1 MMAVRITR
9 AERQFVPEGTGN
21 GGMVSSDNH
30 VVAPAQSARKS
41 IRPLARL
48 LPYVGR
54 YRGLVAGAVVALVVA
69 AVTTLALPLA
79 VRRMID
85 HGFSEA
91 DAGFI
96 NTYFTMLFILAV
108 VLALAS
114 AMRYY
119 FVITLGE
126 RIVADLRREVFAHV
140 TRLSPAFFD
149 VNQSGEI
156 VSRLTAD
163 TTQIKSTVGAT
174 ASVALR
180 NIILCLGAIA
190 MMVYTSPKLSS
201 LVIAAIPLVVFPL
214 VAFGRSVRR
223 RSREAQDTLAAASA
237 YAGEAIGA
245 TRTLQAFNA
254 EDAARAR
261 FFGAVEGA
269 YDAARGAIRAR
280 SLLTGFAIAMVFGS
294 VVAVLWFGARDVL
307 SGDLSAGT
315 LGQFLLYAV
324 FAAGSLG
331 ALSEVWGELSQ
342 AAGAAERLT
351 ELLAETPAITAPEN
365 PVALPRPARGE
376 LAFEDVHFSYPAR
389 PGYRSVNGLS
399 FAVKPGE
406 TVAIVGPSGAGK
418 STILSLVLRFYDP
431 DTGRVTIDGV
441 DLRSADPE
449 EVRRRIAIVPQD
461 VTIFAASVREN
472 IAFGMPGAG
481 DEAIRA
487 AARAA
492 QAEEFI
498 LKLDRGYDTLVGER
512 GVMLSGGQR
521 QRIAIVRA
529 ILKDAP
535 LLLLDE
541 ATSALDA
548 ESETLVQ
555 KALDGLMGKRTTIVI
570 AHRLATV
577 LKADRI
583 LVMESGRVVEEGTHQ
598 SLIRQDGLYA
608 RLARLQFDHGGQAFL
623 NDAHNTAA
631 TG

>member
-1 MMAVRITR
+1 
-9 AERQFVPEGTGN
+9 
-21 GGMVSSDNH
+21 MVSTDRETN
-30 VVAPAQSARKS
+30 AAQKTARRN
-41 IRPLARL
+41 IRPLGRL
-48 LPYVGR
+48 APYIGR
-54 YRGLVAGAVVALVVA
+54 YRGLVGGALVALVLA
-69 AVTTLALPLA
+69 AVTTLVLPIA

-85 HGFSEA
+85 NGFSGA

-96 NTYFTMLFILAV
+96 NTYFAMLFVLAGL
-108 VLALAS
+108 LALAS
-114 AMRYY
+114 GLRYY

-126 RIVADLRREVFAHV
+126 RIVADLRRDVFAHV
-140 TRLSPAFFD
+140 TKLSPAFFD

-180 NIILCLGAIA
+180 NLILCFGAIA

-201 LVIAAIPLVVFPL
+201 LVIAAIPVIVFPL

-223 RSREAQDTLAAASA
+223 RSREAQDTLASASA

-254 EDAARAR
+254 ENAARAR
-261 FFGAVEGA
+261 FFGEVESA
-269 YDAARGAIRAR
+269 YEAARSAIRAR
-280 SLLTGFAIAMVFGS
+280 SLLTGFAIAMIFGS

-307 SGDLSAGT
+307 AGTLSAGT

-342 AAGAAERLT
+342 AAGAAERLS
-351 ELLAETPAITAPEN
+351 ELLEEPPAITAPAN
-365 PVALPRPARGE
+365 PVALPVPAHGE
-376 LAFEDVHFSYPAR
+376 LTFRDVQFSYPAR
-389 PGYRSVNGLS
+389 PGYRSLNGLS
-399 FAVKPGE
+399 FAVKQGE
-406 TVAIVGPSGAGK
+406 TVAVVGPSGAGK
-418 STILSLVLRFYDP
+418 STILSLVERFYDP
-431 DTGRVTIDGV
+431 DSGTVLLDGV
-441 DLRSADPE
+441 DLRAADPE
-449 EVRRRIAIVPQD
+449 EIRRRMALVPQD
-461 VTIFAASVREN
+461 VTIFAASIRDN
-472 IAFGMPGAG
+472 IAFGMPDVG
-481 DEAIRA
+481 DDAIHA

-498 LKLDRGYDTLVGER
+498 ARLDKGYDTMVGER
-512 GVMLSGGQR
+512 GVTLSGGQR
-521 QRIAIVRA
+521 QRIAIARA

-555 KALDGLMGKRTTIVI
+555 RALDGQMGKRTTIVI

-583 LVMESGRVVEEGTHQ
+583 LVMDGGRLVEEGTHQ
-598 SLIRQDGLYA
+598 SLIQQGGLYA

-623 NDAHNTAA
+623 GEARAA
-631 TG
+631 S

>member
-1 MMAVRITR
+1 
-9 AERQFVPEGTGN
+9 
-21 GGMVSSDNH
+21 MVSADREAA
-30 VVAPAQSARKS
+30 APAGSGRRTV
-41 IRPLARL
+41 RPLGRL
-48 LPYVGR
+48 LPYIGR
-54 YRGLVAGAVVALVVA
+54 YRGLVAGALVALAAA
-69 AVTTLALPLA
+69 AVTTLILPLA

-85 HGFSEA
+85 HGFSGA

-96 NTYFTMLFILAV
+96 NTYFAMLFVLAGL
-108 VLALAS
+108 LALAS

-126 RIVADLRREVFAHV
+126 RIVADLRRDVFAHV
-140 TRLSPAFFD
+140 TKLSPAFFD

-163 TTQIKSTVGAT
+163 ATQIKSAVGAT

-180 NIILCLGAIA
+180 NLILCFGAIA

-201 LVIAAIPLVVFPL
+201 LVIAAIPVIVFPL

-254 EDAARAR
+254 EDAARLR
-261 FFGAVEGA
+261 FSGNVESA
-269 YDAARGAIRAR
+269 YAAARSAIRAR
-280 SLLTGFAIAMVFGS
+280 SLLTGFAIAMIFGS

-307 SGDLSAGT
+307 AGDLSAGT

-351 ELLAETPAITAPEN
+351 ELLAEPPAITAPAD
-365 PVALPRPARGE
+365 PVALPTPARGE

-389 PGYRSVNGLS
+389 PGYRSINGLS
-399 FAVKPGE
+399 FSVKPGE

-431 DTGRVTIDGV
+431 ASGRVTLDGV
-441 DLRSADPE
+441 DLRAADPE
-449 EVRRRIAIVPQD
+449 AIRRRIALVPQD
-461 VTIFAASVREN
+461 VTIFAASIRDN
-472 IAFGMPGAG
+472 IAFGMTNAD

-498 LKLDRGYDTLVGER
+498 ERLDQGYETLVGER
-512 GVMLSGGQR
+512 GVTLSGGQR
-521 QRIAIVRA
+521 QRIAIARA

-555 KALDGLMGKRTTIVI
+555 KALDGQMGKRTTIVI

-583 LVMESGRVVEEGTHQ
+583 LVMEAGRIVEEGTHQ
-598 SLIRQDGLYA
+598 SLVRKDGLYA

-623 NDAHNTAA
+623 GEERAA
-631 TG
+631 G

>member
-1 MMAVRITR
+1 
-9 AERQFVPEGTGN
+9 
-21 GGMVSSDNH
+21 MVSTDKEQ
-30 VVAPAQSARKS
+30 VAPGKSARRN
-41 IRPLARL
+41 IRPLGRL
-48 LPYVGR
+48 APYIRR
-54 YRGLVAGAVVALVVA
+54 YRGLVAGALVALVMA
-69 AVTTLALPLA
+69 AVTTLVLPLA

-85 HGFSEA
+85 HGFSGA
-91 DAGFI
+91 DVGFI
-96 NTYFTMLFILAV
+96 NTYFMMLFTLAGL
-108 VLALAS
+108 LALAS

-126 RIVADLRREVFAHV
+126 RIVADLRRDVFAHV

-163 TTQIKSTVGAT
+163 TTQIKSAVGAT

-180 NIILCLGAIA
+180 NLILCFGAIA
-190 MMVYTSPKLSS
+190 MMVFTSPKLSS
-201 LVIAAIPLVVFPL
+201 LVIAAIPVIVFPL

-223 RSREAQDTLAAASA
+223 RSREAQDMLAAASA

-254 EDAARAR
+254 EEAARAR
-261 FFGAVEGA
+261 FFGTVESA
-269 YDAARGAIRAR
+269 YEAARSAIRAR
-280 SLLTGFAIAMVFGS
+280 SLLTGFAIAMIFGS

-307 SGDLSAGT
+307 SGTLSAGT

-351 ELLAETPAITAPEN
+351 ELLSEPPAITAPAH
-365 PVALPRPARGE
+365 PVALPLPARGA
-376 LAFEDVHFSYPAR
+376 LTFEDVHFSYPAR

-431 DTGRVTIDGV
+431 DAGTITLDGV
-441 DLRSADPE
+441 DLKAADPE
-449 EVRRRIAIVPQD
+449 DLRRRIALVPQD
-461 VTIFAASVREN
+461 VTIFAATIRDN
-472 IAFGMPGAG
+472 IAFGMP
-481 DEAIRA
+481 DVSEEAIRA

-498 LKLDRGYDTLVGER
+498 ERLDKGYDTMVGER
-512 GVMLSGGQR
+512 GVTLSGGQR
-521 QRIAIVRA
+521 QRLAIARA
-529 ILKDAP
+529 ILKDAA

-555 KALDGLMGKRTTIVI
+555 KALDSQMGKRTTIVI

-583 LVMESGRVVEEGTHQ
+583 LVMENGHIVEEGTHQ

-608 RLARLQFDHGGQAFL
+608 RLARLQFDHGGQAFFGE
-623 NDAHNTAA
+623 DRAA
-631 TG
+631 G